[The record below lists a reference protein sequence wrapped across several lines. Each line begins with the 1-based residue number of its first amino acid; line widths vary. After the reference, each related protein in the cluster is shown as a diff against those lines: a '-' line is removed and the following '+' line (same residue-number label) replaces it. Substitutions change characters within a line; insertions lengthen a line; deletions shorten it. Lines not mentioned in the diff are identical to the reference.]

1 MKKILEK
8 LIEEFFSINPNLF
21 LVDFSMDSLN
31 KINIT
36 IDGDNGVKIIH
47 CVSLTKFLKKHLNE
61 ELEHFSVEVSSAGLL
76 SPLVSQRQFIKNIK
90 RKLNIQS
97 IDGGEFVGNLT
108 EVSESQITIEWTIR
122 ESKPI
127 GKGKISVKKK
137 KSIAF
142 NQIKKAN
149 LIVEF

>member
-1 MKKILEK
+1 
-8 LIEEFFSINPNLF
+8 
-21 LVDFSMDSLN
+21 MDSLN

-61 ELEHFSVEVSSAGLL
+61 ELEDFSVEVSSAGLL

-127 GKGKISVKKK
+127 GKGKVTVQKTATIEYKNIKEAKVK
-137 KSIAF
+137 IIF
-142 NQIKKAN
+142 
-149 LIVEF
+149 

>member
-1 MKKILEK
+1 
-8 LIEEFFSINPNLF
+8 
-21 LVDFSMDSLN
+21 MDSLN

-47 CVSLTKFLKKHLNE
+47 CVSLTNFLKKHLNE
-61 ELEHFSVEVSSAGLL
+61 ELEDFSVEVSSAGLL

-127 GKGKISVKKK
+127 GKGKISVKKN

>member
-31 KINIT
+31 KIIIT

-61 ELEHFSVEVSSAGLL
+61 ELEDFSVEVSSAGLL
-76 SPLVSQRQFIKNIK
+76 SPLVSQRQFIKETGIK
-90 RKLNIQS
+90 R
-97 IDGGEFVGNLT
+97 T
-108 EVSESQITIEWTIR
+108 EYARKESR
-122 ESKPI
+122 
-127 GKGKISVKKK
+127 
-137 KSIAF
+137 KSISLEDF
-142 NQIKKAN
+142 KDMQ
-149 LIVEF
+149 VECKLRQ